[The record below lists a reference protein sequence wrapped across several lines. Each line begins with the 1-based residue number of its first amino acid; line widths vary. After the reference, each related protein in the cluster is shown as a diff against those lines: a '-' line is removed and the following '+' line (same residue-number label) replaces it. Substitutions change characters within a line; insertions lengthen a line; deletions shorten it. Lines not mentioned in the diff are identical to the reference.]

1 LVPTEDGYFEERPA
15 PENLPDESVTLL
27 AFRGSLYFAGTYS
40 IEDKLSSAITA
51 KRAAVIFRLR
61 GRSKIGSTFIEV
73 MERYSAMLNK
83 NGGKLMLST
92 VNAKVYDQL
101 EKTDMVESLGKN
113 NIFLDSSKLLYSS
126 QRALQVAKEWLEKTT
141 LKTET
146 G

>member
-1 LVPTEDGYFEERPA
+1 
-15 PENLPDESVTLL
+15 
-27 AFRGSLYFAGTYS
+27 
-40 IEDKLSSAITA
+40 
-51 KRAAVIFRLR
+51 
-61 GRSKIGSTFIEV
+61 
-73 MERYSAMLNK
+73 MLNK

-101 EKTDMVESLGKN
+101 EKTDMVESLGKD

-126 QRALQVAKEWLEKTT
+126 QRALQAAKEWLEKTT